1 MSSYLLK
8 FKVNT
13 AVDEAFIERPSFEAA
28 VEEVFESAN
37 ELEWALRLDGIPT
50 KVNSEDVTQAIIGEV
65 NFRLNNTDW
74 EEREEEAARRELA
87 GNRSAYRSQVM

>member
-8 FKVNT
+8 FKVST
-13 AVDEAFIERPSFEAA
+13 AADEAFIERPSFEAA

-65 NFRLNNTDW
+65 NFRMLNPDW
-74 EEREEEAARRELA
+74 AEREADAARRDLT